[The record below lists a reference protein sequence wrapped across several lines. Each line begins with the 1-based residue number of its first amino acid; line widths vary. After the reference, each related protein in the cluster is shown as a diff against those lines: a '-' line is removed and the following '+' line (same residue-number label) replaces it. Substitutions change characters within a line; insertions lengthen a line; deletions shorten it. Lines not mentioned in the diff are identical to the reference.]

1 MTEPTAGEL
10 RRIEAALGWRPTAW
24 RRVGGRAADSNTG
37 HWVVSDGERSAFVKV
52 PRADLPADWVRREHR
67 NLAALVGAA
76 FPRVVGW
83 FDDGTWPV
91 LALEDLSGAD
101 WVPPWTAAQVAAVLA
116 ALGDVSAIVPPA
128 HLERFDPDPIEHW
141 AAIAA
146 DPEPFLSV
154 GLCSR
159 RWLDTHL
166 ARFVLAAESAPL
178 RGDALVH
185 LDVRSDNLC
194 FRDGRAVLLDW
205 NHATIAN
212 PTLDVAFW
220 LPSLAAEGGPAPEEV
235 LPDEPEL
242 AAWVA
247 GFFCSYAGL
256 PPIAD
261 APHVRPLQIA
271 QARTAL
277 PWAAR
282 ALGLPPPG

>member
-10 RRIEAALGWRPTAW
+10 RRIEAAVGWRPTEW

-37 HWVVSDGERSAFVKV
+37 HWVVSDGEHSAFVKV
-52 PRADLPADWVRREHR
+52 PRADLPAEWARREHR
-67 NLAALVGAA
+67 NLSALVGPV

-83 FDDGTWPV
+83 SDDGTWPV

-101 WVPPWTAAQVAAVLA
+101 WVPPWTGARVEAVLA
-116 ALGDVSAIVPPA
+116 TLVEVSGTVPPA
-128 HLERFDPDPIEHW
+128 HLERLERDPVEHW

-146 DPEPFLSV
+146 DPEPFLSL

-166 ARFVLAAESAPL
+166 ARLVLSAAAAPL
-178 RGDALVH
+178 TGEALVH

-194 FRDGRAVLLDW
+194 FRDGHAVLLDW

-212 PTLDVAFW
+212 PKLDVAFW
-220 LPSLAAEGGPAPEEV
+220 LPSLAAEGGPAPDQV
-235 LPDEPEL
+235 LPGEPEL

-256 PPIAD
+256 PPIPD
-261 APHVRPLQIA
+261 APHVRPLQVA

-282 ALGLPPPG
+282 ALGLPWPG